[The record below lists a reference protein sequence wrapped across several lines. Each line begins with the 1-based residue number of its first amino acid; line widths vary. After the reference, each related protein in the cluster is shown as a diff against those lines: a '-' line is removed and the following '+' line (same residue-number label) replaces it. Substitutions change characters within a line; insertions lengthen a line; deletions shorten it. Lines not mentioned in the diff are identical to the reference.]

1 MNLLMYNLR
10 KLLLLTGLCLGLGLV
25 HAQVKVGDNPTT
37 KNADAMLE
45 IESTN
50 KGLLLPRVA
59 LTATTSAAPL
69 STHVAGMAV
78 YNTATTGDVTPG
90 YYYNDGAKWV
100 KMGSGIATVSLSS
113 ANSPAGTSVGQV
125 VFNTST
131 NQPTGLVFWDG
142 NKWVPVNQT
151 TTIVLTSASSPAGT
165 SVGQV
170 VYNTSTSVEPK
181 GLVYWDGTKWMP
193 VNQTT
198 TTVLTSAVTPAGT
211 SVGQI
216 VYNTSTTV
224 EPKGLVYWDGTQ
236 WKPVGG
242 DPLIGNEV
250 LNATTNKGLT
260 REGSGTTADPYT
272 LGLTNGTAINQ
283 TMVWDGSK
291 WTPGASGLISTAITS
306 ATTPAGSN
314 VGDMRY
320 NTYAA
325 GGISVGPVYW
335 DGTKWIAVATNSD
348 LNVVTKSSDYAA
360 TISDDIIV
368 FNSLA
373 SGVTLTFPVTGI
385 PVGKRIYVINKD
397 GGYNVALSGVG
408 TPASNYVSAQTGT
421 TVIWDGTVWNS
432 LHAY

>member
-10 KLLLLTGLCLGLGLV
+10 KLLLLTGFCFILSVLQ
-25 HAQVKVGDNPTT
+25 AQVKVGDNPTS

-78 YNTATTGDVTPG
+78 YNTATAGDVTPG
-90 YYYNDGAKWV
+90 YYYNDGTKWV
-100 KMGSGIATVSLSS
+100 KMGSGIATVSLTS
-113 ANSPAGTSVGQV
+113 ATSPAGTSVGQV

-131 NQPTGLVFWDG
+131 NQPTGLVYWDG
-142 NKWVPVNQT
+142 SKWVPVNQT
-151 TTIVLTSASSPAGT
+151 TTIVLTSANTPAGT

-181 GLVYWDGTKWMP
+181 GLVYWDGSKWVP

-198 TTVLTSAVTPAGT
+198 TIVLTSATTPAGA
-211 SVGQI
+211 SVGQV
-216 VYNTSTTV
+216 VYNTSATV
-224 EPKGLVYWDGTQ
+224 EPKGLVYWDGTK
-236 WKPVGG
+236 WNTVGG
-242 DPLIGNEV
+242 DPLVGNEV
-250 LNATTNKGLT
+250 VNATTDKGLS
-260 REGSGTTADPYT
+260 RAGSGTVADPYT

-283 TMVWDGSK
+283 TMVWDGTK
-291 WTPGASGLISTAITS
+291 WTPGAAGLTTIALTS
-306 ATTPAGSN
+306 STTPAGVN
-314 VGDMRY
+314 VGDMKY
-320 NTYAA
+320 NTSNT
-325 GGISVGPVYW
+325 GGVAVGPVYW

-348 LNVVTKSSDYAA
+348 LNVVTKSTDYAA
-360 TISDDIIV
+360 TTTDDIIV

-373 SGVTLTFPVTGI
+373 SGVTLTFPTTGI

-408 TPASNYVSAQTGT
+408 TPASNNVSAQTGT
-421 TVIWDGTVWNS
+421 TVIWDGTTWNS